1 MINCLVKSFQATV
14 QRYSN
19 YRRESYQISTFVE
32 LELANIW
39 LFFFFL
45 IKLFLTNPIILSGQ
59 SQFMMYNLDI

>member
-39 LFFFFL
+39 LFFFF
-45 IKLFLTNPIILSGQ
+45 F
-59 SQFMMYNLDI
+59 D